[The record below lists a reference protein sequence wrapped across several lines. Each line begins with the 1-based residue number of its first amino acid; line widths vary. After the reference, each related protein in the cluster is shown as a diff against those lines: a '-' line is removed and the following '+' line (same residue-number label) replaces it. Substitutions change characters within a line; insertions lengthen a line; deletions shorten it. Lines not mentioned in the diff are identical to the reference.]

1 MGRRER
7 NKWRNGPTRRLEITP
22 TMRGEMSHILLIH
35 GLKMGAILYSHLSVL
50 ILTRHTSSDAVACAS
65 QPTYAR
71 ENFPQ
76 SHRILS
82 LPLFL
87 FFILYPRK
95 PPICRSVNCVAD
107 EAACRARDPSENRER
122 RKVKTR
128 NSASRPHARARAHGV
143 PLQLGHISIFGK
155 LFHVMVILFHSN
167 AESSEGV
174 SMQCSLSHCR
184 HGAGKPGT
192 DRGGR
197 SFVYFAGRSES
208 SDEREDDGRGRG
220 RSCDWAGKITG
231 SPLFPSSCR
240 LRPRRKK

>member
-7 NKWRNGPTRRLEITP
+7 NKWRNGPTRRLKVTP
-22 TMRGEMSHILLIH
+22 TVRGEMSHILLIL
-35 GLKMGAILYSHLSVL
+35 GLKMGAILYSPLSVL

-71 ENFPQ
+71 ENFHQ

-82 LPLFL
+82 PSFSLPLPL

-128 NSASRPHARARAHGV
+128 NSASRPHARARGRARCPTRTGTH
-143 PLQLGHISIFGK
+143 
-155 LFHVMVILFHSN
+155 FHL
-167 AESSEGV
+167 
-174 SMQCSLSHCR
+174 
-184 HGAGKPGT
+184 
-192 DRGGR
+192 
-197 SFVYFAGRSES
+197 
-208 SDEREDDGRGRG
+208 
-220 RSCDWAGKITG
+220 WKIT
-231 SPLFPSSCR
+231 S
-240 LRPRRKK
+240 

>member
-1 MGRRER
+1 
-7 NKWRNGPTRRLEITP
+7 
-22 TMRGEMSHILLIH
+22 MSHILLIH

-71 ENFPQ
+71 ENFHQ

-82 LPLFL
+82 RSLSPSL

-143 PLQLGHISIFGK
+143 PLELGHIY
-155 LFHVMVILFHSN
+155 FHLWKNDLMILFHSN
-167 AESSEGV
+167 AESSQSV
-174 SMQCSLSHCR
+174 SRQRGLCHSR
-184 HGAGKPGT
+184 HGVEGRGPTTEEADHLFILP
-192 DRGGR
+192 GGR
-197 SFVYFAGRSES
+197 NHRMRAR
-208 SDEREDDGRGRG
+208 ERG
-220 RSCDWAGKITG
+220 
-231 SPLFPSSCR
+231 
-240 LRPRRKK
+240 